1 MRSFNR
7 GVYPVMLTP
16 FTEDDQVDYESL
28 GRLVDWYIEKGV
40 DGLFADCQSSEMF
53 FLSLDCLLYTSN
65 GIYFGRFFHYPAYH
79 LVAYGQGR
87 PQKTYDTAFYPV

>member
-40 DGLFADCQSSEMF
+40 DGLFADC
-53 FLSLDCLLYTSN
+53 
-65 GIYFGRFFHYPAYH
+65 
-79 LVAYGQGR
+79 
-87 PQKTYDTAFYPV
+87 